1 MVQFQKAERRRSKMR
16 LALAGPAGSG
26 KTYSSILI
34 AFGLL
39 MDKANNGNGNI
50 AMIDT
55 ERGSGELY
63 ADLGDYDVCS
73 ITSPFEPE
81 KYTDAIRSAEEL
93 GYGVIIIDSL
103 SHAWSGEGGLLDL
116 QGHLADR
123 TGNSWAAWRKV
134 TPKHNQLVEA
144 MLQSNCHVIATMRS
158 KMDYAQTTE
167 NGKAVVKKLGM
178 NPIQRDGM
186 EYEFTLF
193 LDLDLDHMAAASKDR
208 TTMFD
213 GKIFKPSMDTGKTLI
228 GWLNEAKA
236 LPEPTPQEKSDQ
248 PDTKQKKPIR
258 LVDSGSDGNGARIL
272 FAKIDS
278 YGLNKDSYRAYCYRK
293 YNIESL
299 KKLTSE
305 QREEQIKILNS
316 LKNPERLEEF
326 KRLLSEIPPASNA
339 NATQSDA
346 QEKAA
351 SNQAPA
357 REPVKHAE
365 AGFF

>member
-1 MVQFQKAERRRSKMR
+1 MIQFQKAERRKSKMR

-26 KTYSSILI
+26 KTYSALLI
-34 AFGLL
+34 AFGILAGRAKK
-39 MDKANNGNGNI
+39 DKGKV

-63 ADLGDYDVCS
+63 AHLGEYDVCS
-73 ITSPFEPE
+73 ITAPFEPE
-81 KYTDAIRSAEEL
+81 KYTGAIKVAEDS

-103 SHAWSGEGGLLDL
+103 SHAWQGEGGLLDL
-116 QGHLADR
+116 HGHLADR

-144 MLQSNCHVIATMRS
+144 MLQSPCHIIATMRS
-158 KMDYAQTTE
+158 KMDYAQVTE

-193 LDLDLDHMAAASKDR
+193 LDLDLDHMAAAGKDR
-208 TTMFD
+208 TSLFD
-213 GKIFKPSMDTGKTLI
+213 TKIFKPSMETGKVLI
-228 GWLNEAKA
+228 DWLEEARA
-236 LPEPTPQEKSDQ
+236 LPKPVEKEKSEQ
-248 PDTKQKKPIR
+248 PDPKQKKTIR
-258 LVDSGSDGNGARIL
+258 LADASGADGSGARIL

-278 YGLNKDSYRAYCYRK
+278 YGLSRDTYRLYCFRK
-293 YNIESL
+293 YNIDAL

-316 LKNPERLEEF
+316 LKTPERLEEF
-326 KRLLSEIPPASNA
+326 KSLLDGISPHAGDDNH
-339 NATQSDA
+339 Q
-346 QEKAA
+346 QE
-351 SNQAPA
+351 APA
-357 REPVKHAE
+357 KAK
-365 AGFF
+365 ANFF